1 ISLSFLFGFNSIED
15 LPMFNNIDWFDDI
28 FDIVN
33 IDGDKDD
40 DQQEVERA
48 IIEDYYEDLNLN
60 SDQE

>member
-1 ISLSFLFGFNSIED
+1 D